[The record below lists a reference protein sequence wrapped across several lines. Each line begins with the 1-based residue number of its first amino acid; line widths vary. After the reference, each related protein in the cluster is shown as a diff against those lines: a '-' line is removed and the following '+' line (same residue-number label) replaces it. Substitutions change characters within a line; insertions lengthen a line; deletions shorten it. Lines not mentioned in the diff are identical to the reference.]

1 MNASSDSQLN
11 SKKQRQLRKLHNL
24 NLKRLLERG
33 ATEVLMD
40 NIAKLILR
48 ITFLTSITVSLVFI
62 ATVGIVW
69 WDISPLFSIIFCTVG
84 ALGTCTSMLIAY
96 IFAEENTR

>member
-1 MNASSDSQLN
+1 Q
-11 SKKQRQLRKLHNL
+11 LHNL

-48 ITFLTSITVSLVFI
+48 ITFLTSLVVSLVFI

-69 WDISPLFSIIFCTVG
+69 WDISPIFSIIFCTVG

-96 IFAEENTR
+96 IFAEEHTR